1 MIKKEKEH
9 KILDLH
15 LLVLLNIL
23 FSILNTLILNLFD
36 YICNLLNFLNYKCI
50 EKTYIYYFFINNKNT

>member
-23 FSILNTLILNLFD
+23 FSILNTLI
-36 YICNLLNFLNYKCI
+36 YICFSIFQVLFLDVINNFLF
-50 EKTYIYYFFINNKNT
+50 IY